1 MANYKLTQED
11 YTKLSLLSNLASYHI
26 EDLFSELEID
36 CKRSGRMYVGRC
48 PVHDG
53 DKANAWNFYPDGHSI
68 RGIWR
73 CRTKQ
78 CENIF
83 QKTIPGLVRGVLS
96 KNKLGWS
103 AEKTTSII
111 GMQSVIDYLCAFVGQ
126 EWKSLK
132 VDLVLEEKHK
142 FINDVNNLGLF
153 NKEEEEGW
161 NIDLFTNKL
170 EIPSPYFLKR
180 GFSSKILQ
188 DYFIGNC
195 SIKDRYNP
203 MFNRAVVPIMISSKK
218 MIGATG
224 RTLYPNCDKCSLFH
238 DGNTCPSYSAMYSKW
253 RNTSFSAESYLFNF
267 FKAKDSISKQNTI
280 IITEGP
286 MDCLK
291 LVESGITNTVALFG
305 INLSDAQS
313 ILLESSGAHKIV
325 LLLDKDKAGEK
336 GIAEIKK
343 TLGKS
348 FKIYTPELPNKDPG
362 DLTHKEIEQLRLWN
376 Y

>member
-1 MANYKLTQED
+1 MATYKFSTED

-26 EDLFSELEID
+26 EDLFTELNID
-36 CKRSGRMYVGRC
+36 CKRSGRMYIGRC

-78 CENIF
+78 CENVF
-83 QKTIPGLVRGVLS
+83 QKTIPGLVRGILS

-103 AEKTTSII
+103 AEKPTSMI
-111 GMQSVIDYLCAFVGQ
+111 GMQSVIDFLCAFVGQ
-126 EWKSLK
+126 EWKNLK

-161 NIDLFTNKL
+161 SIDLFINKL
-170 EIPSPYFLKR
+170 NIPSPYFLSR
-180 GFSSKILQ
+180 DFSKSILEK
-188 DYFIGNC
+188 YFIGDC
-195 SIKDRYNP
+195 TVKDRYNP
-203 MFNRAVVPIMISSKK
+203 MYNRAVVPILVSPKTI
-218 MIGATG
+218 IGATG
-224 RTLYPNCDKCSLFH
+224 RTLYPHCNKCSLYH
-238 DGNTCPSYSAMYSKW
+238 DGNCPSYSAIYSKW
-253 RNTSFSAESYLFNF
+253 RNTSFSAESHLFNF
-267 FKAKDSISKQNTI
+267 YNAKESIAKTNTVI
-280 IITEGP
+280 LVEGP
-286 MDCLK
+286 VDCLR
-291 LVESGITNTVALFG
+291 LVQADIKNVVALFG
-305 INLSDAQS
+305 VNLSDRQS

-362 DLTHKEIEQLRLWN
+362 DLTSKEIEELKLWN